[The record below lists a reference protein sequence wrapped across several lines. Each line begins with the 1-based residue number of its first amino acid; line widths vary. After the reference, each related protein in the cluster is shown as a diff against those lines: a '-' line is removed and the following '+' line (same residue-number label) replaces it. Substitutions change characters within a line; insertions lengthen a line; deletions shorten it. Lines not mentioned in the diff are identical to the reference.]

1 MISRTPVGQP
11 GINKRC
17 CSLSQS
23 GSSMPKEQQR
33 CSYASSSKN
42 AKNKS
47 NRATL
52 LAIRDARDK
61 DVSGGTS
68 LRCSSEKDSGYSD
81 GQQTDVEDQEKSQRR
96 GGERAEPAQTR
107 RNEGLWR
114 WNPGKPSPTA
124 EGRELPPVY
133 IINNIVIQQPDIIQN
148 RDQRPQ
154 RSVAMEDGGSDA
166 AHVIL
171 APATR
176 QHHGFFPSSIIT
188 GRKMNGTYRPAL
200 TSYPLT
206 APLASQTAPDETRS
220 NEESQNLSEGVYAKR
235 EVEDTPVTRSPLE
248 LHLCERARSAA
259 SPDCPSSSSPTTGPL
274 SQSSSVL
281 KTRGPHRTASART
294 RQFRLHN
301 AAEIL
306 RRSGLLDI
314 TLRTKELL
322 RQSNATARDLA
333 ELRRHT
339 ELLCRAVSDPGATPE
354 QLHRAMAESGS
365 YPRIQILRGF
375 QIPDSSDSGVP
386 RTRPLEARPAEEEEE
401 EEEDGFALPDSST
414 G

>member
-1 MISRTPVGQP
+1 
-11 GINKRC
+11 
-17 CSLSQS
+17 
-23 GSSMPKEQQR
+23 MPKEQQR

-52 LAIRDARDK
+52 LATRDARDK

-107 RNEGLWR
+107 RNEGLRR
-114 WNPGKPSPTA
+114 WNPGKPSPTP
-124 EGRELPPVY
+124 EGRELPAVY
-133 IINNIVIQQPDIIQN
+133 IINNMVIQQPDVIQN
-148 RDQRPQ
+148 RDQPPQ

-171 APATR
+171 APAAR
-176 QHHGFFPSSIIT
+176 QLHGLFPSSIIT
-188 GRKMNGTYRPAL
+188 GRKMNGTYRAAL
-200 TSYPLT
+200 TSYPPT
-206 APLASQTAPDETRS
+206 APLASKTAPDATQS
-220 NEESQNLSEGVYAKR
+220 NDESQNLSEGVYTKR

-248 LHLCERARSAA
+248 RHLCEA
-259 SPDCPSSSSPTTGPL
+259 SPDRPSSSSPTTGPL
-274 SQSSSVL
+274 SQSPSVL

-301 AAEIL
+301 AAEVL

-386 RTRPLEARPAEEEEE
+386 RTRPLEARPAEEEE
-401 EEEDGFALPDSST
+401 DGFALPDSST